1 MNSPRMAQQK
11 EIERLVAGEEIKK
24 EIRQELTYKDMYR
37 SINTHYEEELKSEG
51 IDRILK
57 YGIACY
63 KKRCKVQLIGEKEE

>member
-1 MNSPRMAQQK
+1 MAQQK

-37 SINTHYEEELKSEG
+37 SINTHYEEEFKSEG

>member
-1 MNSPRMAQQK
+1 MAQQK

-57 YGIACY
+57 YGLACY